1 MMYSKTDSWTMESE
15 LTKSKK
21 RFKLVKWFMSLG
33 IVMYTMLSYWAFL
46 YGHFKRRKLFPTLLS
61 LVIWMFPI
69 MPLKSSI
76 TTKVYVNFIVLSI
89 MQTTCNTYILVGVAG
104 STSSGSPKNETTTV
118 ANVAGNY
125 YYCTVKLDINIS
137 ENIPIMLINVLK

>member
-1 MMYSKTDSWTMESE
+1 MVYSKTDSWTMESE

-89 MQTTCNTYILVGVAG
+89 MQTTCNTYILFGVAG
-104 STSSGSPKNETTTV
+104 STSVPPKNETTT
-118 ANVAGNY
+118 AASIEGNRFSNSY
-125 YYCTVKLDINIS
+125 LSY
-137 ENIPIMLINVLK
+137 